1 MSKFGSISRSR
12 FSLSCSL
19 LLPLSELPLCSDSSL
34 QSIKKTCLYF
44 IIFTSNRVTTMCRFF
59 FLSSDFH
66 CRVEKKSI
74 TADWWYQFL
83 LSPVVSDRFPLL
95 FCCRPSAELSCLFT
109 IKLTVKP
116 ELCATSKK
124 LCVQSYPPVIP
135 ASWSKR
141 VKTAK
146 TKLVFQFKV
155 LSFWFCCSES
165 RFLGESWKIFW

>member
-1 MSKFGSISRSR
+1 MKFLSEFGSISRSR
-12 FSLSCSL
+12 FSLYCSL

-44 IIFTSNRVTTMCRFF
+44 IIFTFNRVTTMCRFF

-66 CRVEKKSI
+66 CRVEKNRSMLI
-74 TADWWYQFL
+74 NA
-83 LSPVVSDRFPLL
+83 VVSGQFPLL

-124 LCVQSYPPVIP
+124 LCVQSCPPVIP
-135 ASWSKR
+135 AS
-141 VKTAK
+141 
-146 TKLVFQFKV
+146 
-155 LSFWFCCSES
+155 
-165 RFLGESWKIFW
+165 